1 MYIEQKYLLIASSQL
16 QQFKKKGDYLYNF
29 RCPYCGDSHKN
40 KTKARGFIFRKD
52 ANLIYKCHNCSKGA
66 SLQNLLKH
74 VDLKIYNDYI
84 MEKYKKTD
92 DVPDIGIFKQPNFMK
107 GSSPLKSIKKIS
119 SLRHDHPVKRFVEK
133 RLIPTNV
140 HFELFFAPKF
150 YKWVN
155 TIIPN
160 KFSSLEKDHPRLVIP
175 FFDEDNKMFALQ
187 GRAFG
192 EEEPKY
198 ITIILNPE
206 KEKIYGLNRVDWNET
221 VYVVEGPLDSLFL
234 DNCVATAQS
243 DLRVKGDKNVV
254 LIPDNEPRNKEIVKQ
269 IEKFIDSDYS
279 IVLWPEE
286 VKEKDINEMILSG
299 KTKQDI
305 QELISKNTFSGIHAK
320 TQFIYWKKV
329 DINENRN
336 ISRGKN

>member
-1 MYIEQKYLLIASSQL
+1 
-16 QQFKKKGDYLYNF
+16 
-29 RCPYCGDSHKN
+29 
-40 KTKARGFIFRKD
+40 
-52 ANLIYKCHNCSKGA
+52 
-66 SLQNLLKH
+66 
-74 VDLKIYNDYI
+74 

-92 DVPDIGIFKQPNFMK
+92 DAPDIGIFKQPNFMK
-107 GSSPLKSIKKIS
+107 GASPLKSIKKVS
-119 SLRHDHPVKRFVEK
+119 SLRHDHPVKRFVEE

-150 YKWVN
+150 YSWVN
-155 TIIPN
+155 KIVPN

-175 FFDEDNKMFALQ
+175 FFDEDNRMFALQ

-192 EEEPKY
+192 LEEPKY

-206 KEKIYGLNRVDWNET
+206 KEKIYGLNRVDWNKT
-221 VYVVEGPLDSLFL
+221 VYVTEGPLDSLFL

-243 DLRVKGDKNVV
+243 DLRIKRDSNMV

-269 IEKFIDSDYS
+269 IEKFIESDYS
-279 IVLWPEE
+279 VVLWPEE

-305 QELISKNTFSGIHAK
+305 QELISKNTFSGIRAK

-329 DINENRN
+329 NINENTN
-336 ISRGKN
+336 ISRSPN